1 MCIYVPG
8 IIQSA
13 LYGLTHKLFRTIP
26 PKQVLLLSTFHRWRN
41 REQSSLV
48 TCPKSHTPLESGGA
62 GLPHPRSQ
70 VVWVYSQNS
79 WLPSFFRSCS
89 VLLSHWNVTE
99 ASLLSA
105 TTPPS
110 MDRLSWG
117 PKVTVLP
124 FQSPPSACHP
134 HCRLPTSVP

>member
-1 MCIYVPG
+1 MGAIAAEQLEEKDCRLV
-8 IIQSA
+8 
-13 LYGLTHKLFRTIP
+13 GLL
-26 PKQVLLLSTFHRWRN
+26 Q
-41 REQSSLV
+41 E
-48 TCPKSHTPLESGGA
+48 A
-62 GLPHPRSQ
+62 
-70 VVWVYSQNS
+70 
-79 WLPSFFRSCS
+79 WLP
-89 VLLSHWNVTE
+89 E
-99 ASLLSA
+99 LSA

>member
-1 MCIYVPG
+1 MRKRE
-8 IIQSA
+8 
-13 LYGLTHKLFRTIP
+13 LT
-26 PKQVLLLSTFHRWRN
+26 
-41 REQSSLV
+41 RESRGCLWGTQD
-48 TCPKSHTPLESGGA
+48 
-62 GLPHPRSQ
+62 
-70 VVWVYSQNS
+70 SQNS
-79 WLPSFFRSCS
+79 WLPSFFCSCS